1 MKFFSVL
8 LALLLVLFGTASA
21 SASADISASASA
33 DISASSSA
41 EISVSADISASS
53 SAEISVSADIR
64 VSALICAKDA
74 NTGEPQ
80 TFESSVK
87 MYAEN
92 LRGGSKHF

>member
-21 SASADISASASA
+21 SASADISASA
-33 DISASSSA
+33 
-41 EISVSADISASS
+41 SADISASS